1 MNRRSEIRT
10 DRSVA
15 TCESGAAWNFVQ
27 FDYFDIDKRAEPFEP
42 VSLGSGG
49 AGGGG
54 GGRWSPDPSLGSE
67 AQWNGKPT

>member
-27 FDYFDIDKRAEPFEP
+27 FDYFDIGKRAEPFESA
-42 VSLGSGG
+42 SLGY
-49 AGGGG
+49 GGGDG
-54 GGRWSPDPSLGSE
+54 GSRWM
-67 AQWNGKPT
+67 